1 MENLLNANAAITA
14 SVRGLLAA
22 ILKKYEENWERVSE
36 RVYSGLSSLDL
47 FDQCASHPLRRL
59 ILKENFPIITV
70 RKCACVWYPLT
81 KTERSD
87 FDPTELHR
95 PDTHARGLGMISK
108 YSYKV
113 RF

>member
-47 FDQCASHPLRRL
+47 FEQCASHPLRRL
-59 ILKENFPIITV
+59 ILNENFPIITV
-70 RKCACVWYPLT
+70 RKCACVWYPQDIL
-81 KTERSD
+81 
-87 FDPTELHR
+87 
-95 PDTHARGLGMISK
+95 
-108 YSYKV
+108 
-113 RF
+113 